1 MIDAYEAL
9 KTLAASGK
17 FVLAELNTKIQVSWI
32 GGYITDDQRTELLA
46 LADANQPAD
55 YTGLSSAEQS
65 LLARVIDTEAALIE
79 IAALAASSTE
89 GV

>member
-9 KTLAASGK
+9 KTRAASGR
-17 FVLAELNTKIQVSWI
+17 FVLSDLRAKINTIWVD
-32 GGYITDDQRTELLA
+32 GDITDDQRTELLA
-46 LADANQPAD
+46 LADANQPTD

-79 IAALAASSTE
+79 IAALAATATG